1 LYELLTGW
9 TPYFSE
15 AGELTEI
22 LFKLFTAEPHPI
34 QSVRPD
40 LPPALCEV
48 IHKCLARDLDT
59 RPSSAAEMAEL
70 LAPFADDRS
79 KFVLDRIRH
88 PPPPRKTAPPPASA
102 SSAAEGIEAFHKM
115 SVGGSLPSM
124 GDRKSIGEAATQISV
139 PPDTSASSAPPA
151 PAAPAPAASM
161 ARDAAPMMKAAAS
174 AQGEL
179 DETRNSAMTATQA
192 LAEPASS
199 SRFSPWLV
207 FAGVGAVAIGIAVY
221 ATSRHATTPLDK
233 DPSATTPLTAT
244 SPTPSQT
251 EAAGSPSAGTTAAGA
266 VSANTAPSA
275 STSAPAAA
283 SQTAHA
289 HPPTFT
295 NPRNSAASPTSST
308 GGGTDA
314 PQNSGIHQLN
324 DIGRKR

>member
-1 LYELLTGW
+1 
-9 TPYFSE
+9 
-15 AGELTEI
+15 
-22 LFKLFTAEPHPI
+22 
-34 QSVRPD
+34 
-40 LPPALCEV
+40 
-48 IHKCLARDLDT
+48 
-59 RPSSAAEMAEL
+59 
-70 LAPFADDRS
+70 
-79 KFVLDRIRH
+79 
-88 PPPPRKTAPPPASA
+88 ASA
-102 SSAAEGIEAFHKM
+102 SSAAEGIEAFHKLA
-115 SVGGSLPSM
+115 VGGSLPSM

-139 PPDTSASSAPPA
+139 PPPGTSAPPA
-151 PAAPAPAASM
+151 PTAPAPAASM

-174 AQGEL
+174 AQTDL
-179 DETRNSAMTATQA
+179 DETRSSAMTATQA

-207 FAGVGAVAIGIAVY
+207 FAGVGAVAIAIAVY
-221 ATSRHATTPLDK
+221 ATSRHAATPLDR

-275 STSAPAAA
+275 STSASAAA